1 MRDLRHSKDGQ
12 RAGSSFGHHRSPFRR
27 TRDAGGLTS
36 APCRAAMTEVR
47 AGAVSSSAIDRGRIL
62 RMTRR
67 SCKSAVL
74 IAFLGALIPLSAARA
89 DFEVTGP
96 DGRRILLKDDGSWSY
111 REAGGESKDA
121 DRPKVTG
128 EGVLSLERKVEE
140 GPNCRFGLRLTNNTN
155 HEIHNIVPYIAAHRA
170 SGILYDT
177 RGLGFFSV
185 KPGNSL
191 YRERRRPLRDG
202 RSRPVLGR
210 RRQVPGARAGRGQRP
225 GALRQVAAGRA
236 AALITPPRE
245 TAAPRHRASSS
256 ASAAS
261 AGSSRATAR
270 RRTARRRG
278 RSWRAAR
285 SR

>member
-1 MRDLRHSKDGQ
+1 
-12 RAGSSFGHHRSPFRR
+12 
-27 TRDAGGLTS
+27 
-36 APCRAAMTEVR
+36 
-47 AGAVSSSAIDRGRIL
+47 
-62 RMTRR
+62 MTRR

-191 YRERRRPLRDG
+191 YREVVFQGITCKEIDRLQVTGGDRCVMGDLDRFSADG
-202 RSRPVLGR
+202 GKCLERVRV
-210 RRQVPGARAGRGQRP
+210 
-225 GALRQVAAGRA
+225 VASDLVRFDK
-236 AALITPPRE
+236 
-245 TAAPRHRASSS
+245 
-256 ASAAS
+256 
-261 AGSSRATAR
+261 
-270 RRTARRRG
+270 
-278 RSWRAAR
+278 
-285 SR
+285 